1 MNQAYKGTPFEL
13 TDRVVL
19 ISGATGLL
27 GKEFALAVASA
38 GAHLVLGDL
47 KRDSLESLKREI
59 ASVYPHTKTW
69 VRVLDVT
76 DASSCRSTAEL
87 CETQFNRIDAVIHS
101 AAIDPKFEQG
111 SDTTRFSKFTEFP
124 EELWQSSLDV
134 NLTGAFLLAQATCKV
149 MEKSGKGSIIFL
161 GSNYGLVGPDQRI
174 YKKAGQEH
182 QTYKPAIYSVC
193 KAGLLGLT
201 KFLAAYYMNTAIRIN
216 LLTPSGVWNQHDD
229 EFVKNYSSR
238 TILGRMSEK
247 NEYRGA
253 VIFLASDASSY
264 MTGANLVIDGGWTAL

>member
-27 GKEFALAVASA
+27 GKEFALAAASA

-76 DASSCRSTAEL
+76 DASSCRSIAEL

>member
-1 MNQAYKGTPFEL
+1 MNQAYKGTPFDL

-59 ASVYPHTKTW
+59 ASVYPQIKTW

-76 DASSCRSTAEL
+76 DASSCRSIAEL

>member
-1 MNQAYKGTPFEL
+1 MNQAYKGTPFDL

-76 DASSCRSTAEL
+76 DASSCRSIAEL

-101 AAIDPKFEQG
+101 AAIDPKFELG

>member
-1 MNQAYKGTPFEL
+1 MNQPYKGTPFDL

-27 GKEFALAVASA
+27 GKEFALAAASA

-47 KRDSLESLKREI
+47 KRDNLESLKSEI
-59 ASVYPHTKTW
+59 ASVYPNTKTW
-69 VRVLDVT
+69 IQALDVT
-76 DASSCRSTAEL
+76 DTNSCRSIVQL
-87 CETQFNRIDAVIHS
+87 CEIQFNRLDAVIHS
-101 AAIDPKFEQG
+101 AAIDPKFERG
-111 SDTTRFSKFTEFP
+111 SDTTSFSKFTKFP
-124 EELWQSSLDV
+124 KELWQSSLDV
-134 NLTGAFLLAQATCKV
+134 NLTGAFLFTQAACEV

-174 YKKAGQEH
+174 YKKAGQEN
-182 QTYKPAIYSVC
+182 QTYKPAVYSVC

-201 KFLAAYYMNTAIRIN
+201 KFLAAYYMNTAIRVN

-229 EFVKNYSSR
+229 EFIKNYSSR

-253 VIFLASDASSY
+253 AIFLASDASSY
-264 MTGANLVIDGGWTAL
+264 MTGANLVMDGGWTAL

>member
-76 DASSCRSTAEL
+76 DASSCRSIAEL

-111 SDTTRFSKFTEFP
+111 SDPTRFSKFTEFP

>member
-1 MNQAYKGTPFEL
+1 MNQAYKGTPFDL

-76 DASSCRSTAEL
+76 DASSCRSIAEL

-247 NEYRGA
+247 NEYCGA

>member
-76 DASSCRSTAEL
+76 DASSCRSIAEL

-149 MEKSGKGSIIFL
+149 MEQSGKGSIIFL

-238 TILGRMSEK
+238 TTLGRMSEK

>member
-1 MNQAYKGTPFEL
+1 MNQAYKGTPFDL

-76 DASSCRSTAEL
+76 DASSCRSIAEL

-101 AAIDPKFEQG
+101 AAIDPKFEQS

-238 TILGRMSEK
+238 TTLGRMSEK

>member
-1 MNQAYKGTPFEL
+1 MNQAYKGTPFDL

-76 DASSCRSTAEL
+76 DASSCRSIAEL

-201 KFLAAYYMNTAIRIN
+201 KFLAAYMNTAIRIN

>member
-1 MNQAYKGTPFEL
+1 MNQAYKGTPFDL

-69 VRVLDVT
+69 VQVLDVT
-76 DASSCRSTAEL
+76 DANSCRSIAEL
-87 CETQFNRIDAVIHS
+87 CETHFSRIDAVIHS
-101 AAIDPKFEQG
+101 AAIDPKFEQN

-174 YKKAGQEH
+174 YKKVGQEY

-201 KFLAAYYMNTAIRIN
+201 KFLAAYYMSTAIRIN

-253 VIFLASDASSY
+253 VIFLASDASGY

>member
-1 MNQAYKGTPFEL
+1 
-13 TDRVVL
+13 
-19 ISGATGLL
+19 
-27 GKEFALAVASA
+27 
-38 GAHLVLGDL
+38 
-47 KRDSLESLKREI
+47 
-59 ASVYPHTKTW
+59 
-69 VRVLDVT
+69 
-76 DASSCRSTAEL
+76 
-87 CETQFNRIDAVIHS
+87 
-101 AAIDPKFEQG
+101 
-111 SDTTRFSKFTEFP
+111 
-124 EELWQSSLDV
+124 
-134 NLTGAFLLAQATCKV
+134 

-247 NEYRGA
+247 NEYCGA

>member
-1 MNQAYKGTPFEL
+1 MNQAYKGTPFDL

-76 DASSCRSTAEL
+76 DASSCRSIAEL

-201 KFLAAYYMNTAIRIN
+201 KFLAALYEH
-216 LLTPSGVWNQHDD
+216 GH
-229 EFVKNYSSR
+229 
-238 TILGRMSEK
+238 
-247 NEYRGA
+247 
-253 VIFLASDASSY
+253 SDKFAHAQWSLES
-264 MTGANLVIDGGWTAL
+264 T

>member
-1 MNQAYKGTPFEL
+1 MNQAYKGTPFDL

-76 DASSCRSTAEL
+76 DASSCRSMAEL

>member
-1 MNQAYKGTPFEL
+1 VNQAYKGTPFDL

-76 DASSCRSTAEL
+76 DASSCRSIAEL

-134 NLTGAFLLAQATCKV
+134 NLTGAFLLAQATCKI

-174 YKKAGQEH
+174 YKKTGQEH

>member
-1 MNQAYKGTPFEL
+1 MNQPYKDTPFDL

-27 GKEFALAVASA
+27 GKEFALAAASA

-47 KRDSLESLKREI
+47 KRDNLESLKSEI
-59 ASVYPHTKTW
+59 ASVYPNTKTW
-69 VRVLDVT
+69 IQVLDVT
-76 DASSCRSTAEL
+76 DTNSCRSIVQL
-87 CETQFNRIDAVIHS
+87 CEIQFNRLDAVIHS
-101 AAIDPKFEQG
+101 AAIDPKFERD
-111 SDTTRFSKFTEFP
+111 SDTTSFSKFTKFP
-124 EELWQSSLDV
+124 KELWQSSLDV
-134 NLTGAFLLAQATCKV
+134 NLTGAFLFSQAACEV

-174 YKKAGQEH
+174 YKKAGQEN
-182 QTYKPAIYSVC
+182 QTYKPAVYSVC

-201 KFLAAYYMNTAIRIN
+201 KFLAAYYMDTAIRVN

-229 EFVKNYSSR
+229 EFIKNYSSR

-253 VIFLASDASSY
+253 AIFLASDASSY
-264 MTGANLVIDGGWTAL
+264 MTGANLVMDGGWTAL